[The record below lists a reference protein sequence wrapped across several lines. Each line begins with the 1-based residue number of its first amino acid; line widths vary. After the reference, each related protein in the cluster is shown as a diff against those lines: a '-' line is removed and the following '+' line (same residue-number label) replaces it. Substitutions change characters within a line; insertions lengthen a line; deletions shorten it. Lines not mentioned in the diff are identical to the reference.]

1 VSQRSEGGTPP
12 HSRRSDLRGIV
23 ADLLKA
29 RDIDRQVADDETLA
43 EAGLTSTDMVAL
55 LLAVEATFDIEVRQ
69 DDITPEVFRSIA
81 TIDAMLAKYRIV
93 PRELNA

>member
-1 VSQRSEGGTPP
+1 
-12 HSRRSDLRGIV
+12 LRGIV

-29 RDIDRQVADDETLA
+29 RNIHRDVGDDETLA

-55 LLAVEATFDIEVRQ
+55 LLAVEAAFDVEVRQ

-81 TIDAMLAKYRIV
+81 TIDTMLARYSLT
-93 PRELNA
+93 PRPTP